1 MTSVI
6 DIFAPY
12 LPTIITIIV
21 IFVNILFLIK
31 SVSSAGGF
39 NIVGWLIFNII
50 LAVITNVLALIV
62 PSLDGY
68 IQYDLISIIFRFIID
83 LFEELGS
90 DIWNLIF

>member
-21 IFVNILFLIK
+21 IVINIIFIFM
-31 SVSSAGGF
+31 SVGSAGGF
-39 NIVGWLIFNII
+39 NMVGFLIFNVI
-50 LAVITNVLALIV
+50 LAIITNVLALMM
-62 PSLDGY
+62 PALDGY
-68 IQYDLISIIFRFIID
+68 IQYDLISIIFRFVID

>member
-39 NIVGWLIFNII
+39 NIVGWLIFNLI
-50 LAVITNVLALIV
+50 LAVITNVLAMIV

>member
-39 NIVGWLIFNII
+39 NIVGFLIFNII
-50 LAVITNVLALIV
+50 LAIITNVLALMM
-62 PSLDGY
+62 PALARY
-68 IQYDLISIIFRFIID
+68 IKYDLISIIFRFIID

>member
-39 NIVGWLIFNII
+39 NVVGWLIFNLI

>member
-39 NIVGWLIFNII
+39 NIVGWLIFNLI

>member
-39 NIVGWLIFNII
+39 NIVGWLIFNLI
-50 LAVITNVLALIV
+50 LAVITNVLAMIV

-68 IQYDLISIIFRFIID
+68 IQYDLISIIFRFVID